1 MGKTGQPYAEETV
14 LHLTQKLTQ
23 QINGLNIKTETIKF
37 LDENI
42 GSKLLD
48 IGLSDKFFEVD
59 TQKQKK
65 KNRTSGTISLK
76 SFCTAERKG
85 STKCKGSLW
94 NRRNIQVNI
103 QSTYRTHT
111 TAKNKNP

>member
-42 GSKLLD
+42 GSKLPD

-65 KNRTSGTISLK
+65 KKQNKWDNITKKLLYSREKRINKMQRQPMEQEKHTS
-76 SFCTAERKG
+76 
-85 STKCKGSLW
+85 
-94 NRRNIQVNI
+94 
-103 QSTYRTHT
+103 
-111 TAKNKNP
+111 